1 MKIIDALKK
10 FDKELEKYG
19 MSDENIVELFGEE
32 NIHESNLEDLQW
44 IIDKAHAEEQALLRE
59 CAEEFGFAL

>member
-59 CAEEFGFAL
+59 CAAEFGFC